1 MRKVMPISIQFKPL
15 NTKDTENRIQTAFNR
30 IFIIAKQ
37 NLMRKKLV
45 EDKLKQK
52 LGLDKQVH

>member
-45 EDKLKQK
+45 KNTPQK
-52 LGLDKQVH
+52 EGGLDSKV